1 MAEIKGNVSP
11 ESINIATRGQVLL
24 ERLKSGQAAK
34 FAPFLKRMEVI
45 LRMRLAA
52 GDLTGYQARRVA
64 VLLDSIETDLRAV
77 LGEYRT
83 ALTSDLVD
91 TAIQQAQFEAK
102 SLDGVVTT
110 PAFEAVIPAATQ
122 VRAAVLSAPLSVV
135 GYNQGQLL
143 ESWLQNWSEGQIE
156 QISGVIRQ
164 GYYQGQTTE
173 QIVRALR
180 GTTKAN
186 FQDGTLAQIDR
197 SNRTV
202 VRTAVQHMSTVARQ
216 QTYEANSD
224 LITGVQWVSTL
235 DSRTTSQC
243 RALSGRRF
251 PIDKGPRPP
260 LHPACRSTTVPVLDD
275 AFDILDK
282 GATQASKGA
291 TQDSKGAEGGK
302 QVAADLSYYEWLK
315 TQPAGFQDAAIGPAR
330 GKLLRSGGLS
340 AERFAQLQLGQNFQP
355 LTLEQ
360 MRELE
365 PLAFKRA
372 GI

>member
-11 ESINIATRGQVLL
+11 ELVNITTRGQVLL

-64 VLLDSIETDLRAV
+64 VLLDAIETDLRAV

-83 ALTSDLVD
+83 ALTGDLVD

-102 SLDGVVTT
+102 SLDSVVTT
-110 PAFEAVIPAATQ
+110 PAFEAVIPAAAQ

-291 TQDSKGAEGGK
+291 EGGQ
-302 QVAADLSYYEWLK
+302 QVSADLTYYEWLK
-315 TQPAGFQDAAIGPAR
+315 TQPAAFQDAAIGPAR
-330 GKLLRSGGLS
+330 GKLLRNGGLS
-340 AERFAQLQLGQNFQP
+340 ADRFSELQLGQNFQP

-360 MRELE
+360 MRDLE

>member
-83 ALTSDLVD
+83 ALTGDLVD

-102 SLDGVVTT
+102 SLDSVVTT
-110 PAFEAVIPAATQ
+110 PAFEAVIPAAVQ

-143 ESWLQNWSEGQIE
+143 ESWLKNWSEGQIE

-291 TQDSKGAEGGK
+291 EGGQ
-302 QVAADLSYYEWLK
+302 QVSADLTYYEWLK
-315 TQPAGFQDAAIGPAR
+315 TQPAAFQDAAIGPAR
-330 GKLLRSGGLS
+330 GKLLRNGGLS
-340 AERFAQLQLGQNFQP
+340 ADRFSELQLGQNFQP

>member
-1 MAEIKGNVSP
+1 MAEINDITSP
-11 ESINIATRGQVLL
+11 EAINIATRGQVLL

-52 GDLTGYQARRVA
+52 GDMTSYQAAKVTA
-64 VLLDSIETDLRAV
+64 LLQSIEGDLTAV
-77 LGEYRT
+77 MGEYRT
-83 ALTSDLVD
+83 MLTGDLID

-102 SLDGVVTT
+102 TLDHLVTEK
-110 PAFEAVIPAATQ
+110 AFESFVPTAEQ
-122 VRAAVLSAPLSVV
+122 VRSAVLTAPLSVV

-143 ESWLQNWSEGQIE
+143 ESWLQNWSAGQIE

-164 GYYQGQTTE
+164 GYYQGQTTD

-186 FQDGTLAQIDR
+186 FQDGSLAQIDR

-216 QTYEANSD
+216 QTYQRNSD
-224 LITGVQWVSTL
+224 LVKGVQWVSTL
-235 DSRTTSQC
+235 DSRTTTQC
-243 RALSGRRF
+243 RSLSGKRF
-251 PIDKGPRPP
+251 PVDKGPRPP
-260 LHPACRSTTVPVLDD
+260 IHPNCRSTTVPVLDD
-275 AFDILDK
+275 AFGILDK
-282 GATQASKGA
+282 GATQASKGE
-291 TQDSKGAEGGK
+291 EGGQ
-302 QVAADLSYYEWLK
+302 QVSADLTYYEWLK
-315 TQPAGFQDAAIGPAR
+315 TQPAGFQDAAIGPVR
-330 GKLLRSGGLS
+330 GKLLRNGGLS
-340 AERFAQLQLGQNFQP
+340 ADRFSELQLGQNFQP

-360 MRELE
+360 MRALE

>member
-24 ERLKSGQAAK
+24 ERMKSGQAAK
-34 FAPFLKRMEVI
+34 FAPFLKQMEVI

-64 VLLDSIETDLRAV
+64 VLLDAIETDLRAV

-83 ALTSDLVD
+83 ALTGDLVD

-102 SLDGVVTT
+102 SLDTVVTT
-110 PAFEAVIPAATQ
+110 PAFESIIPAAAQ

-143 ESWLQNWSEGQIE
+143 ESWLKNWSEGQIE

-202 VRTAVQHMSTVARQ
+202 VRTSVQHMSTVARQ

-282 GATQASKGA
+282 GATQS
-291 TQDSKGAEGGK
+291 SKGAEGGQ

-340 AERFAQLQLGQNFQP
+340 ADRFAQLQLGQNFQP
-355 LTLEQ
+355 LTLER

>member
-11 ESINIATRGQVLL
+11 ESINIATRSQVLL

-102 SLDGVVTT
+102 SMDTVVTT
-110 PAFEAVIPAATQ
+110 PAFEAVIPAASQ

-143 ESWLQNWSEGQIE
+143 ESWLKNWSEGQIE

-282 GATQASKGA
+282 GATQS
-291 TQDSKGAEGGK
+291 SNGAEGGQ

-340 AERFAQLQLGQNFQP
+340 ADRFTQLQLGQNFQP

>member
-11 ESINIATRGQVLL
+11 ESVNIATRGQVLL

-52 GDLTGYQARRVA
+52 GDMTSYQARRVA

-83 ALTSDLVD
+83 ALTGDLVD
-91 TAIQQAQFEAK
+91 TAIQQARFEAK
-102 SLDGVVTT
+102 SLDTVVTT
-110 PAFEAVIPAATQ
+110 PAFEAIIPAAVQ
-122 VRAAVLSAPLSVV
+122 VSAAVLSAPLSVV

-143 ESWLQNWSEGQIE
+143 ESWLKNWSDGQIE

-164 GYYQGQTTE
+164 GYYQGQTTD

-291 TQDSKGAEGGK
+291 EGGQ
-302 QVAADLSYYEWLK
+302 QVAADLTYYDWLK
-315 TQPAGFQDAAIGPAR
+315 SQPAGFQDAAIGPAR

-340 AERFAQLQLGQNFQP
+340 ADRFAQLQLGQNFQP